1 MLIWFWPNISALLP
15 LFIYFFLNHVFK
27 TAFSFCVTP
36 SLSVTF
42 SWNAFF
48 PLLLSHLCWSPS
60 TLTFCFFFFFF
71 FPSFL
76 EVSALWSQSVSKSN
90 WECSRWQRGDRGPC
104 AITLQVLS
112 SEHPWGYTGTKLS
125 IFCYCIIVT
134 IMLWLS
140 VCSCLCLT
148 RTWKKNQQFG
158 GTFLSFFFFFSAE

>member
-1 MLIWFWPNISALLP
+1 MFSRQHSPFVWLLLYPWHFPEML
-15 LFIYFFLNHVFK
+15 FFLCYF
-27 TAFSFCVTP
+27 P
-36 SLSVTF
+36 ISVGPPPAWLF
-42 SWNAFF
+42 VYSY
-48 PLLLSHLCWSPS
+48 
-60 TLTFCFFFFFF
+60 FF

-112 SEHPWGYTGTKLS
+112 SEHPWGYTGTKLNIS
-125 IFCYCIIVT
+125 CYCIIVT

-158 GTFLSFFFFFSAE
+158 GTFLSFFFFFFSAE